1 MNWLKKQ
8 VKAFIADDAGTVATE
23 YSVMILLVIVV
34 CLVAVSALG
43 ETVSSNFVNVET
55 VWNTYAS

>member
-55 VWNTYAS
+55 EWNTYAS